1 MNQEII
7 NKIKEESDT
16 YVIITEKETT
26 VNGSP
31 LKLLVLLNQAIAKL
45 INEIK

>member
-1 MNQEII
+1 MKQEII

-16 YVIITEKETT
+16 YVIITEKETA
-26 VNGSP
+26 VDGSF
-31 LKLLVLLNQAIAKL
+31 LRILVLLNQAIANL